1 MCEAQIL
8 SQMTK
13 GAKPKRKYD
22 KILNDGNGDDF
33 FGKGY
38 DGCLKVSY
46 VIGIGSWGWKQR
58 SMQGN
63 T

>member
-46 VIGIGSWGWKQR
+46 VIGIGS
-58 SMQGN
+58 
-63 T
+63 